1 MIKHNDEAAA
11 TPRGDEIRIL
21 DYAAVLLYRWRVIA
35 LCTTLAV
42 LAGMAIVKLSP
53 PVYATSTVLVP
64 SPDPGE
70 RSSMMSQLPSFV
82 TSRMGGGGGV
92 GQKLVTGIL
101 NSRSLS
107 DSVIARV
114 ARSVPGTDKAAVTKV
129 LAKGTRRKISPLDGS
144 ITIEV
149 DAPDPRVAAAVAAQF
164 PGLINQFA
172 TQLVIDAARSK
183 RAVLENQLIEARE
196 RLASSEQRL
205 LEVQRSTGTADV
217 EEQARQGIQ
226 AASQLQQQ
234 ILAKEVEVAQ
244 LRRTLA
250 PGHPRL
256 QAGESELGTM
266 RRQLDRVTGGGASGV
281 YPGARQLPN
290 LRAQSAGVLREYS
303 TDEQVYIAL
312 SAELASAQAGLR
324 QDLAVVSVL
333 DPPVLPTAPR
343 SSLVRVMTAALVLGL
358 VLGVILAFVREYMAR
373 VRHDPDNE
381 PFRNALDGFKS
392 DLGGLVGRRR
402 RTPAPRP

>member
-11 TPRGDEIRIL
+11 PRGDEIRIL
-21 DYAAVLLYRWRVIA
+21 DYAAVLLHRWRIIVV
-35 LCTTLAV
+35 CTTLAV
-42 LAGMAIVKLSP
+42 LVGLAIVKLSP
-53 PVYATSTVLVP
+53 PVYASSTVLVP

-82 TSRMGGGGGV
+82 TSRMGGGGGGV

-114 ARSVPGTDKAAVTKV
+114 ARTVPGTDRAAVTKV
-129 LAKGTRRKISPLDGS
+129 LAKGTRRKVSPTDGS

-149 DAPDPRVAAAVAAQF
+149 DAPDPRVAAAVAAQY

-172 TQLVIDAARSK
+172 TQMVVDAARSK

-196 RLASSEQRL
+196 RLANSEQRL
-205 LEVQRSTGTADV
+205 LQVQRSTGTADV

-226 AASQLQQQ
+226 AATQLQQR

-324 QDLAVVSVL
+324 QDLTVVSVL
-333 DPPVLPTAPR
+333 DPPVVPTAPR
-343 SSLVRVMTAALVLGL
+343 SSLVRVMTAALVLGM

-373 VRHDPDNE
+373 VRHDPNNE

-392 DLGGLVGRRR
+392 DMGGLVGRRR
-402 RTPAPRP
+402 REPASTP

>member
-1 MIKHNDEAAA
+1 
-11 TPRGDEIRIL
+11 
-21 DYAAVLLYRWRVIA
+21 
-35 LCTTLAV
+35 
-42 LAGMAIVKLSP
+42 
-53 PVYATSTVLVP
+53 
-64 SPDPGE
+64 
-70 RSSMMSQLPSFV
+70 
-82 TSRMGGGGGV
+82 MGGGGGV
-92 GQKLVTGIL
+92 GQKLVIGIL

-114 ARSVPGTDKAAVTKV
+114 ASSVPGTDKAAVSKV
-129 LAKGTRRKISPLDGS
+129 LAKGTRRKVSPTDGS

-196 RLASSEQRL
+196 RLTDSEQRL
-205 LEVQRSTGTADV
+205 LQVQRSTGTSDV

-266 RRQLDRVTGGGASGV
+266 RRQLDRVSGGGASGI

-333 DPPVLPTAPR
+333 DPPVLPTTPR
-343 SSLVRVMTAALVLGL
+343 SSLVRVMSAALVLGL

-402 RTPAPRP
+402 RTPTSRP